1 LRQVAVSAVRAFGAA
16 LDLHLLSAEAM
27 PAADAA
33 AEVVPPPPPPPPPS
47 AARALRESINRERS
61 NAAAAPAAAEQRA
74 AKRARAAKPGLG
86 RSVALRHHPSALYR
100 TRQHMQCLHF

>member
-1 LRQVAVSAVRAFGAA
+1 MAVSAVRVFGAA

-33 AEVVPPPPPPPPPS
+33 AEVVVPPPPPPP
-47 AARALRESINRERS
+47 AARALGESINRERS
-61 NAAAAPAAAEQRA
+61 NAAAEPAAAEQRA

-86 RSVALRHHPSALYR
+86 RSVALRHHSSDLYR
-100 TRQHMQCLHF
+100 AR